1 MLWYERVKQAIKL
14 QADIYAP
21 MYAQLKAQAQSLQDA
36 AGSPE
41 MSRREYKRYAA
52 PNGVTDTAYT
62 DYADETTDTNATDAM
77 NRRIQLQDQLEA
89 IDMQFLRKMEPL
101 FTVRL

>member
-1 MLWYERVKQAIKL
+1 MEWSDRIAKQIK
-14 QADIYAP
+14 AFSDIYAP
-21 MYAQLKAQAQSLQDA
+21 MYAQLKTQAQSLQDA
-36 AGSPE
+36 AGAPE

-52 PNGVTDTAYT
+52 PNGVTDKAYT

-77 NRRIQLQDQLEA
+77 NRRIQLQDQLES

>member
-1 MLWYERVKQAIKL
+1 
-14 QADIYAP
+14 
-21 MYAQLKAQAQSLQDA
+21 
-36 AGSPE
+36 
-41 MSRREYKRYAA
+41 MSCREYKRYAA

>member
-1 MLWYERVKQAIKL
+1 MLWFERVKQAIKL

-21 MYAQLKAQAQSLQDA
+21 MYAQLKEQAQSLQEL
-36 AGSPE
+36 AGGTQAD
-41 MSRREYKRYAA
+41 RRTYKRYAA

-62 DYADETTDTNATDAM
+62 DYADETTGTSAADAM
-77 NRRIQLQDQLEA
+77 TRRIQLQDQLEA

>member
-1 MLWYERVKQAIKL
+1 MEWSDRVAKQIK
-14 QADIYAP
+14 AFSDIYAP
-21 MYAQLKAQAQSLQDA
+21 MYAQLKTQAQSLQEA

-41 MSRREYKRYAA
+41 MSHREYKRYAA
-52 PNGVTDTAYT
+52 PNGITDKSYT